1 MSEVK
6 KIIFKTSLQPM
17 KCLKVLIASEVFM
30 LLILHSNHKNRKL

>member
-17 KCLKVLIASEVFM
+17 KCLKVLIASEVFIQ
-30 LLILHSNHKNRKL
+30 LILHSNHKNRK